1 MATFLDVTLLSN
13 VSVIFG
19 FLLVWTLVYGVLSFS
34 KAFELQQHI
43 RALVALLAAF
53 LTLFIPAILQVIMI
67 IVPWFTL
74 MLIFI
79 VFVVI
84 TLMAVGITKE
94 NIASA
99 MWSSTGNGLAARNA
113 IIIVGFIIV
122 GAALGQAFF
131 EGDGALVDVGTTSE
145 VAATENA
152 QGTPDGQVLQTG
164 EVGSTGQGALLA
176 TIFHPRMLGAIFVM
190 LISLFAVLQLAK

>member
-53 LTLFIPAILQVIMI
+53 LTLFIPAILEVIMI

-79 VFVVI
+79 VFVVVA
-84 TLMAVGITKE
+84 LMALGVSKD
-94 NIASA
+94 NIAKA
-99 MWSSTGNGLAARNA
+99 MRSSSGNGVAARNA
-113 IIIVGFIIV
+113 IVIIGFVIV

-131 EGDGALVDVGTTSE
+131 SGEEGVADPGAAEEITDG
-145 VAATENA
+145 NA
-152 QGTPDGQVLQTG
+152 VTG
-164 EVGSTGQGALLA
+164 DVGSTGQSALLA
-176 TIFHPRMLGAIFVM
+176 TLFHPRMLGAIFVL
-190 LISLFAVLQLAK
+190 LISMFAVLQLAK